1 MLHGAGTPSAH
12 AFDGFPQMEI
22 DRTTIDA
29 DWPFAVD
36 RGTLTCVA
44 LTTPDIVI
52 FAEPWRDD
60 VPQELGNM
68 TPPRSVIVSANPFAI
83 LASFEDRALYLPFDT
98 LETLVLRLAPYER
111 IGLKLCRDARA
122 GRPDQQ

>member
-68 TPPRSVIVSANPFAI
+68 TPPRSVIVSAIP
-83 LASFEDRALYLPFDT
+83 SRSSP
-98 LETLVLRLAPYER
+98 PSR
-111 IGLKLCRDARA
+111 IARSTFPSTRSRRWCC
-122 GRPDQQ
+122 GWRPTSGSG